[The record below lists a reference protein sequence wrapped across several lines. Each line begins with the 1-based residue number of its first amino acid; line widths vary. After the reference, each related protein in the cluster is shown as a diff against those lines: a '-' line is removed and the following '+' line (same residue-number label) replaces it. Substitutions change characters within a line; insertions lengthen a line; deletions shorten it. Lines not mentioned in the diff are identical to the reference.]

1 MSVSDTTMKD
11 PKPTFTYL
19 VSQIKGKSPDFPYIH
34 VVEPRIVCMSDRNLN
49 DIGAQEENGFLREIW
64 AGGYDQSTAITVA
77 DENNDSIAF
86 GRHFLPIVSRWLIV

>member
-34 VVEPRIVCMSDRNLN
+34 VVEPRIVCTSDRNLN

-64 AGGYDQSTAITVA
+64 APKPVISAGGYDQS
-77 DENNDSIAF
+77 NGYHSC
-86 GRHFLPIVSRWLIV
+86 R